1 MNKTW
6 MEMAVELTNTTVSRG
21 HVNFEFP
28 KLSTAE
34 ERNYIRVKTIG
45 WMVEMFYRELK
56 GVPAKA
62 GRPEKK
68 PKKVVSNVRPVK

>member
-1 MNKTW
+1 
-6 MEMAVELTNTTVSRG
+6 MAVELTNTTVSRG

-28 KLSTAE
+28 KNSTAE

-56 GVPAKA
+56 GVPVKA
-62 GRPEKK
+62 ARPEKK
-68 PKKVVSNVRPVK
+68 PRKDQSNVRVMR